1 MVSQIAETPAE
12 RRRLR
17 QRTDAQRAILD
28 ATEALLVE
36 DGYEQFSMRRLVE
49 RCGYTAP
56 TIYRYFG
63 DKRGLI
69 DALLEERI
77 RRLLSRFRG
86 IPSERDPVET
96 VRALAE
102 EFVRFGLENPTHYR
116 LLTAYRPESEPR
128 PPAAEEAEAFFEQ
141 PLEVL
146 IRDGRLVTKDLEEAK
161 QCLWA
166 LLHGVISLRTSRPDY
181 AWSSSLLATSLQAL
195 LHGLVRAA
203 PGANPADPARPRS
216 SV

>member
-63 DKRGLI
+63 
-69 DALLEERI
+69 
-77 RRLLSRFRG
+77 
-86 IPSERDPVET
+86 P
-96 VRALAE
+96 
-102 EFVRFGLENPTHYR
+102 
-116 LLTAYRPESEPR
+116 
-128 PPAAEEAEAFFEQ
+128 
-141 PLEVL
+141 
-146 IRDGRLVTKDLEEAK
+146 
-161 QCLWA
+161 
-166 LLHGVISLRTSRPDY
+166 GV
-181 AWSSSLLATSLQAL
+181 
-195 LHGLVRAA
+195 
-203 PGANPADPARPRS
+203 
-216 SV
+216 